1 MTKLFRAIFKSAPR
15 ATWILFLAAALTCFL
30 VATTLAVPTLL
41 MAWCRE
47 RAEAKSLDATL
58 IVTAQDTP
66 DEALILLSP
75 LAETPGVARA
85 VGVLYLSA
93 ACPDGTCVTLFGISP
108 AAVPALCTGAP
119 SDTPDLACLPED
131 GAVLS
136 RSLASTLGLSVGDEW
151 ALLGEREGETYTV
164 YAILP
169 DTCPPFSADR
179 STVLISD
186 TRAALRCL
194 GYAVSGLSN
203 RVYVTLDGTV
213 APQEFIDGL
222 RRDPAYAEKS
232 FVPAYSEEE
241 VALTYRQ
248 LSTPLVTTGVMM
260 TLVMVLFLILL
271 SSLGADSTRE
281 WLTKLLLL
289 GAERRQTFPP
299 LLLRAF
305 AVGTLGGAVGTCLF
319 ALLARVLTRVFLPG
333 AAVSMPAAAWAAP
346 LLAAGV
352 LTGAEAARSVR
363 FYLRARSFSALRREA
378 EPLRTPLP
386 AAAPLSL
393 LAVLAIT
400 SAVSLIP
407 GLHAPFATIPALPA
421 LLMLAA
427 WLAPALLSVLSARL
441 SRRTKAVSPRLA
453 RQHRGIARAVSLW
466 VLLQLTAFAL
476 LQPVLSPAAS
486 LRHRIA
492 ALERSVEHSLIVP
505 AASAEDVGAAEERLA
520 DTGVTAVT
528 PVGYYED
535 ATLAT
540 ARETRTVSVFAPP
553 PSLLSAG
560 FFEITPTV
568 GDCTA
573 ALSEPDTVLL
583 DESYRVLDRY
593 RVGDTVTLTLAG
605 RTRTLRIGGFLS
617 SPLASGQLVLVSP
630 AALTACFGLPEA
642 NCLLLSCEDAAA
654 RTLPRASVALHGM
667 GGGVLPLSFAVR
679 ELTLTTRFLS
689 SFSTVVSYIGVG
701 VIVLLG
707 VVTLLLLRRS
717 LRPDFR
723 KLGLLGISRR
733 HALAVRLGIAA
744 SVALPAG
751 LCFLSGAPLLMA
763 LLLRGCACLH
773 LWAPFAYDLPLSLA
787 VFAGGAAL
795 AALVLAPPP
804 RADSV
809 SAPHPSE

>member
-15 ATWILFLAAALTCFL
+15 AAWILFLAAALTCFL

-47 RAEAKSLDATL
+47 RAEAKSLHATL

-66 DEALILLSP
+66 DETLILLSP
-75 LAETPGVARA
+75 LAETPGVAHA

-93 ACPDGTCVTLFGISP
+93 ACPDGTCVTLFGVSP

-131 GAVLS
+131 GVVLS
-136 RSLASTLGLSVGDEW
+136 RSLASTLELSVGDEW

-213 APQEFIDGL
+213 APQDFIDGL

-232 FVPAYSEEE
+232 FAPAYSEEE
-241 VALTYRQ
+241 VALAYRQ

-289 GAERRQTFPP
+289 GAERRQMFPP
-299 LLLRAF
+299 FLLRAF
-305 AVGTLGGAVGTCLF
+305 AVGTLGGAVGTCLS
-319 ALLARVLTRVFLPG
+319 ALFVRVLMRVFLPG
-333 AAVSMPAAAWAAP
+333 VAVSMPAVAWAAP

-386 AAAPLSL
+386 AAVPLSL

-407 GLHAPFATIPALPA
+407 GFHAPFATVPALPA
-421 LLMLAA
+421 LLVLAA

-476 LQPVLSPAAS
+476 LQPVLSPVAS

-528 PVGYYED
+528 PVGYYAD

-540 ARETRTVSVFAPP
+540 VRETRTVSVFAPP
-553 PSLLSAG
+553 ASLLSSG

-568 GDCTA
+568 GDCAA

-605 RTRTLRIGGFLS
+605 RARTLRIGGFLS

-630 AALTACFGLPEA
+630 AALPSCFGLPEA
-642 NCLLLSCEDAAA
+642 NCLLLSCGDTAA
-654 RTLPRASVALHGM
+654 RTLPQASVALHGM
-667 GGGVLPLSFAVR
+667 GGGVLPLSFVVR
-679 ELTLTTRFLS
+679 ELTLNTRFLN

-707 VVTLLLLRRS
+707 VVALLLLRRS

-723 KLGLLGISRR
+723 QLALLGISRR
-733 HALAVRLGIAA
+733 RAVAVRLGIAA

-809 SAPHPSE
+809 SVPHPSK